1 MFIVKIFPA
10 QEAKV
15 MYDELFAFC
24 SLEDAKVI
32 SKSEREERSLLE
44 EKVCCHTYSFH
55 LVFCY

>member
-1 MFIVKIFPA
+1 
-10 QEAKV
+10 

-44 EKVCCHTYSFH
+44 EKV
-55 LVFCY
+55 L